1 MKCIKGK
8 TMDNKVFYGEYS
20 IAYWL
25 ELILTKKILLPSY
38 QRHFVWKE
46 ENLSNL
52 IMTFKEK
59 RFVPPITLGAFKFED
74 GRKCNYII
82 DGQQRLTSL
91 LLAYLGIFPDKEKYK
106 ARLKALANGDEQ
118 PIDDGEDPF
127 DNVLEWTF
135 TMLTDKGKS
144 KSEIVSKI
152 EPGNYRPIDLKV
164 DDEFFENTFLG
175 FSYIVPL
182 AEGEEQQK
190 FYTKTFREINIQ
202 GEKLLAIES
211 RRSLYFLTEKLKN
224 FFEPDFAKDYSIRV
238 VGETQRFDFV
248 RYLCFMAAY
257 SKQKN
262 VNKVGRGFGGRKIEN
277 YIENYVYSVVDKK
290 YEDLFGSFESL
301 FPRGEYAADMD
312 VLREML
318 EILDFPK
325 EYPSIINMDMF
336 FFGLIYEVLF
346 CHKKIDVS
354 RRDDLYLEI
363 MLGIDSMRN
372 EDNHT
377 QAPALFK
384 YMRKRITE
392 SINIYS
398 QYSIAR

>member
-1 MKCIKGK
+1 
-8 TMDNKVFYGEYS
+8 
-20 IAYWL
+20 
-25 ELILTKKILLPSY
+25 
-38 QRHFVWKE
+38 
-46 ENLSNL
+46 
-52 IMTFKEK
+52 
-59 RFVPPITLGAFKFED
+59 
-74 GRKCNYII
+74 
-82 DGQQRLTSL
+82 
-91 LLAYLGIFPDKEKYK
+91 
-106 ARLKALANGDEQ
+106 
-118 PIDDGEDPF
+118 
-127 DNVLEWTF
+127 
-135 TMLTDKGKS
+135 
-144 KSEIVSKI
+144 
-152 EPGNYRPIDLKV
+152 
-164 DDEFFENTFLG
+164 
-175 FSYIVPL
+175 
-182 AEGEEQQK
+182 
-190 FYTKTFREINIQ
+190 
-202 GEKLLAIES
+202 
-211 RRSLYFLTEKLKN
+211 
-224 FFEPDFAKDYSIRV
+224 
-238 VGETQRFDFV
+238 
-248 RYLCFMAAY
+248 MAAY

-290 YEDLFGSFESL
+290 YEDLFGSFESV

-318 EILDFPK
+318 EILDSPK